1 MKFELEIM
9 REIWPDNGDGEHIEI
24 GPDRDG
30 MQLVEIRQKE
40 PDGKI
45 SARITLEP
53 DAAKLLSKA
62 LSDCANELSI
72 EN

>member
-1 MKFELEIM
+1 M

-45 SARITLEP
+45 SARMTFDL
-53 DAAKLLSKA
+53 DAARLVAQA
-62 LSDCANELSI
+62 LSDYANELSQ
-72 EN
+72 EK